1 MEMIKTEVK
10 VEESQNKSVS
20 DDFQQLSELQLALV
34 GGGIGSVVFG

>member
-10 VEESQNKSVS
+10 VEESQSNSVS
-20 DDFQQLSELQLALV
+20 DEFQQLSELQLALV